1 MIATDVHS
9 LKTLAELLDR
19 ISDRRTSSP
28 DTSYTARLLH
38 EGMPKCAKKFGEEAV
53 ELALAAVL
61 GDRSQIRAEAADALY
76 HYLVL
81 LEAGNVPL
89 ADVLS
94 ELSQRMRQTG
104 LDEKASR
111 KRP

>member
-1 MIATDVHS
+1 MATDIHS
-9 LKTLAELLDR
+9 LHTLADLVDR
-19 ISDRRTSSP
+19 ISERRTSSP
-28 DTSYTARLLH
+28 ETSYTARLLH
-38 EGMPKCAKKFGEEAV
+38 EGQAKCAKKFGEEAV
-53 ELALAAVL
+53 ELALAVVL
-61 GDRSQIRAEAADALY
+61 GDRSLIRAEAADALY

-89 ADVLS
+89 VDVLA

-104 LDEKASR
+104 FEEKASR

>member
-1 MIATDVHS
+1 MVTRISSLQTIAD
-9 LKTLAELLDR
+9 LIDR
-19 ISDRRTSSP
+19 IAERRSASP
-28 DTSYTARLLH
+28 DQSYTARLLKD
-38 EGMPKCAKKFGEEAV
+38 GLPKCAKKFGEEAV

-61 GDRSQIRAEAADALY
+61 RDRAHIRAEAADTLY

-81 LEAGNVPL
+81 LEACSLPVTE
-89 ADVLS
+89 VLV
-94 ELSQRMRQTG
+94 ELSDRMNQGG

>member
-1 MIATDVHS
+1 MVTEAMR
-9 LKTLAELLDR
+9 LQTLADLIDR
-19 ISDRRTSSP
+19 IAERQESSP
-28 DTSYTARLLH
+28 EKSYTARLLG
-38 EGMPKCAKKFGEEAV
+38 EGLPKCAKKFGEEAV

-61 GDRSQIRAEAADALY
+61 RDRTQIRAEAADALY

-81 LEAGNVPL
+81 LVACDLPL
-89 ADVLS
+89 TEVLA
-94 ELSQRMRQTG
+94 ELDGRMKQSG